1 MNLTATTVHTPL
13 GPFTLLGD
21 EDGVHAAGF
30 HATVEELR
38 VRLPLAR
45 RTTPVEAGDHPAAKA
60 VTAYFD
66 GDTAALDA
74 VPVAL
79 SSNSPFQ
86 REAWAALRRIPA
98 GETLTYTE
106 LAAEAG
112 RPEAVRAAG
121 SACGRNPVALIVP
134 CHRVVRTDGGLGGYA
149 WGLEVKRDLLAH
161 ERA

>member
-1 MNLTATTVHTPL
+1 VTLTHTTVDTPL
-13 GPFTLLGD
+13 GPFSLLGD
-21 EDGVHAAGF
+21 DDGVHAAGF
-30 HATVEELR
+30 HAGVEELR
-38 VRLPLAR
+38 ARLPLAR
-45 RTTPVEAGDHPAAKA
+45 RDTPVEPGDHPAAKA

-66 GDTAALDA
+66 GDTAALDTVA
-74 VPVAL
+74 VAAEG
-79 SSNSPFQ
+79 SPFQ

-106 LAAEAG
+106 LATEAG
-112 RPEAVRAAG
+112 RPEAIRAAG

-149 WGLEVKRDLLAH
+149 WGLDVKRQLLAH

>member
-1 MNLTATTVHTPL
+1 MTLTATTVDTPL

-21 EDGVHAAGF
+21 DDGVHAAGF
-30 HATVEELR
+30 HASVEELR
-38 VRLPLAR
+38 ARLPLAR
-45 RTTPVEAGDHPAAKA
+45 HDAPVEAGDHPAAKA
-60 VTAYFD
+60 VAAYFD
-66 GDTAALDA
+66 GDTTALDT
-74 VPVAL
+74 VPVAAEG
-79 SSNSPFQ
+79 SPFQ

-149 WGLEVKRDLLAH
+149 WGLDVKRELLAH